1 MAGVPVPQETS
12 MSPHLTRV
20 AVISDYPL
28 LRHGLAHVI
37 DTAPDLLRVTSVRRI
52 GEQHYEVD
60 GADVILLNLQTT
72 VGETSDLI
80 TQLDQQGHVVIV
92 LSTSEAQTDL
102 VLSIEAGARGY
113 LSQKIG
119 ETELLTAVRTV
130 ASGRSY
136 FSTGLTNRG
145 LRTAPLHITDRE
157 RQILELVAT
166 GATDREI
173 ASKLKISEHTV
184 HSHLDRLRSKT
195 GSHRRADLTR
205 LALQQGVAGELSG
218 EG

>member
-1 MAGVPVPQETS
+1 

-60 GADVILLNLQTT
+60 GADVVLLNLQTT
-72 VGETSDLI
+72 IGETSDLI
-80 TQLDQQGHVVIV
+80 TQLDQRGHVVIV

-119 ETELLTAVRTV
+119 ETELLAAVRTV

-136 FSTGLTNRG
+136 FSTGLTKRG
-145 LRTAPLHITDRE
+145 LRTTPLHITDRE

-205 LALQQGVAGELSG
+205 LALQQGVAGELSS